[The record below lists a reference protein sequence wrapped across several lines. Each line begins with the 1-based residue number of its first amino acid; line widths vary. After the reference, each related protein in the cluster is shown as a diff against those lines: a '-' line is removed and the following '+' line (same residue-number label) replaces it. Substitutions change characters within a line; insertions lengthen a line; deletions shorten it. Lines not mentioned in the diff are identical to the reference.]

1 MALPVDETEGR
12 KGLVMKAE
20 LSVAIDVGSGKH
32 AVGIGDGR
40 AILEEFEITHDR
52 AGFEE
57 FFRKVELHR
66 LASRLPVV
74 VAMEGT
80 GGWARPLDGM
90 IMERGYELLNVN
102 NVKLARFKEIF
113 PAPAKTDR
121 IDVQKILELMQMRH
135 VLATS
140 RRVIE
145 PVMQPDAMND
155 QLKKLTR
162 RRRQL
167 VDEKNRILNRLGAD
181 LHAVS
186 PGMSKITVATGNL
199 WFLRFLA
206 SRDDLRKLARL
217 KESSLLKVRGIGKKW
232 ASVIRAWQPTASFSP
247 EVEWV
252 GPMIIADARRVLE
265 LIAQINT
272 LEEHIVVVA
281 QDSAMAQ
288 QIDSIPGF
296 GPICSGEL
304 AGEIAT
310 INRFRSDSGLAIYI
324 GMAPLSKD
332 SGESK
337 SSKPSKQVNRRAKAA
352 MMTAVARHIEQVPQ
366 SRDYYEKKRAEGKT
380 HNQGWSNQ
388 GWRVTPSNQGWRV
401 TPSLFGSGVRI

>member
-1 MALPVDETEGR
+1 
-12 KGLVMKAE
+12 MKAE
-20 LSVAIDVGSGKH
+20 LSVAIDVGSAKH

-40 AILEEFEITHDR
+40 EILEEFEIAHDR

-57 FFRKVELHR
+57 FFRRVEMHR
-66 LASRLPVV
+66 ATTRLPVV

-90 IMERGYELLNVN
+90 IIDRGYELLNVN

-145 PVMQPDAMND
+145 PVMKADEVND

-167 VDEKNRILNRLGAD
+167 VNEKNRILNRLDAD

-186 PGMSKITVATGNL
+186 PGLNAITGSTGNL
-199 WFLRFLA
+199 WFLRFLT

-217 KESSLLKVRGIGKKW
+217 KETSMLKIHGIGKKW
-232 ASVIRAWQPTASFSP
+232 ASVIRAWQPTASFSA

-265 LIAQINT
+265 LIGQIDT
-272 LEEHIVVVA
+272 LEEHIA
-281 QDSAMAQ
+281 AIAEGSAMAQ

-296 GPICSGEL
+296 GLICSSEL
-304 AGEIAT
+304 AGEIGR
-310 INRFRSDSGLAIYI
+310 INRFRSDSGLAIYM
-324 GMAPLSKD
+324 GMAPLSRD

-337 SSKPSKQVNRRAKAA
+337 SSKPSKQVNGRAKAA
-352 MMTAVARHIEQVPQ
+352 MMTAVARHIEQVTQ
-366 SRDYYEKKRAEGKT
+366 SRDYYDRKRAEGKT
-380 HNQGWSNQ
+380 HNQAIRATGRHLVRVLWSMLTQN
-388 GWRVTPSNQGWRV
+388 REYE
-401 TPSLFGSGVRI
+401 VR

>member
-1 MALPVDETEGR
+1 
-12 KGLVMKAE
+12 
-20 LSVAIDVGSGKH
+20 
-32 AVGIGDGR
+32 
-40 AILEEFEITHDR
+40 
-52 AGFEE
+52 
-57 FFRKVELHR
+57 
-66 LASRLPVV
+66 
-74 VAMEGT
+74 MEGT

-113 PAPAKTDR
+113 AAPAKTDR

-145 PVMQPDAMND
+145 PVVQADEVND

-186 PGMSKITVATGNL
+186 PGLTEITVAIGNL
-199 WFLRFLA
+199 WFLRLLS

-217 KESSLLKVRGIGKKW
+217 KESSLLKIPAIGKKW
-232 ASVIRAWQPTASFSP
+232 ASVIRTWQPTASFSSQ
-247 EVEWV
+247 VEWV
-252 GPMIIADARRVLE
+252 GPMIVADARRVLE
-265 LIAQINT
+265 LLAQIAT
-272 LEEHIVVVA
+272 LEKHLIVIA
-281 QDSAMAQ
+281 ENSAMAQ
-288 QIDSIPGF
+288 QIDSVPGF
-296 GPICSGEL
+296 GTICSSEL
-304 AGEIAT
+304 AGEIGT
-310 INRFRSDSGLAIYI
+310 IQRFRSDSGLAIYI
-324 GMAPLSKD
+324 GMAPLTKD

-352 MMTAVARHIEQVPQ
+352 MMTAVARHIERVPQ
-366 SRDYYEKKRAEGKT
+366 SREYYEKKRGEGKT
-380 HNQGWSNQ
+380 HNQAIRSTGRHLVRVLWSMLTQ
-388 GWRVTPSNQGWRV
+388 SRPYEIR
-401 TPSLFGSGVRI
+401 